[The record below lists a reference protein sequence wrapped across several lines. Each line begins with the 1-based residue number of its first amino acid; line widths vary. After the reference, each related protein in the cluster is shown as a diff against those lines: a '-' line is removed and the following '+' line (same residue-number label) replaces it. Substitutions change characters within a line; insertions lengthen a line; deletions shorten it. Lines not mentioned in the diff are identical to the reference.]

1 MLYFNVLRDKQIQI
15 KGTLSL
21 ELVDAHMKNYRFL
34 KKKFQELNNCLLAYN
49 SKM

>member
-21 ELVDAHMKNYRFL
+21 ELVDAHMKIIDF
-34 KKKFQELNNCLLAYN
+34 KKKISGIEQL
-49 SKM
+49 SSSI